1 MGSTSKKVIAHD
13 DILEALIREM
23 DRVNF
28 KSLAFPKHKS
38 LLDQYNKVDKDSDEA
53 REIRKKIDTLKVS
66 TKHFVVLTVEQILT
80 YAKNNH
86 WNLCKNHDFI
96 YVYNGEYWNQVE
108 KERLQKF
115 LGDAATKMGVDKFSS
130 EYYQFKEH
138 LFKQFMSAAYL
149 PIPKID
155 SETVFVNL
163 KNGTFEINL
172 KGEKLREFK
181 HSDFLTYQLPFEYN
195 PESKSPI
202 FDKYLNRV
210 LPDENCQ
217 KVLAEY
223 LGFVFIRHE
232 SKRLKQEKALILY
245 GSGANGKSVF
255 FEIVKAL
262 IGKENMSNYSLSS
275 LTNESGYQRAKI
287 GNVLVNYGSEINSK
301 LESSLFKQLVSG
313 EPVEARLP
321 YGEPFTL
328 TQYAKLIFNCNELP
342 RDVEH
347 TEAYFRRFLIVPFD
361 VTIPPEERD
370 SQLHIKIIEK
380 ELSGIFNW
388 VLEGLHRLLS
398 QKQFTDSKVI
408 NKTLEGYKKQSD
420 TVIQFIDESG
430 YTVSIDD
437 YVLIKDL
444 YPDYRLFCLDDGC
457 KPVNKTNFKKRLA
470 SYNIVINRINIGN
483 VAYITKR
490 NP

>member
-1 MGSTSKKVIAHD
+1 M
-13 DILEALIREM
+13 
-23 DRVNF
+23 
-28 KSLAFPKHKS
+28 
-38 LLDQYNKVDKDSDEA
+38 
-53 REIRKKIDTLKVS
+53 
-66 TKHFVVLTVEQILT
+66 
-80 YAKNNH
+80 
-86 WNLCKNHDFI
+86 
-96 YVYNGEYWNQVE
+96 
-108 KERLQKF
+108 
-115 LGDAATKMGVDKFSS
+115 
-130 EYYQFKEH
+130 
-138 LFKQFMSAAYL
+138 
-149 PIPKID
+149 
-155 SETVFVNL
+155 
-163 KNGTFEINL
+163 
-172 KGEKLREFK
+172 
-181 HSDFLTYQLPFEYN
+181 TYQLPFEYN

-210 LPDENCQ
+210 LPDKSCQ

-347 TEAYFRRFLIVPFD
+347 SEAYFRRFLLVPFD

-430 YTVSIDD
+430 YTASTDD

-483 VAYITKR
+483 VAYITKG
-490 NP
+490 NS

>member
-23 DRVNF
+23 DGVNF

-38 LLDQYNKVDKDSDEA
+38 LLDQYKKVDKDSDEA
-53 REIRKKIDTLKVS
+53 REIRKKIDALKVS

-210 LPDENCQ
+210 LPDKSCQ

-232 SKRLKQEKALILY
+232 SKR
-245 GSGANGKSVF
+245 
-255 FEIVKAL
+255 
-262 IGKENMSNYSLSS
+262 
-275 LTNESGYQRAKI
+275 
-287 GNVLVNYGSEINSK
+287 
-301 LESSLFKQLVSG
+301 
-313 EPVEARLP
+313 
-321 YGEPFTL
+321 
-328 TQYAKLIFNCNELP
+328 
-342 RDVEH
+342 
-347 TEAYFRRFLIVPFD
+347 
-361 VTIPPEERD
+361 
-370 SQLHIKIIEK
+370 
-380 ELSGIFNW
+380 
-388 VLEGLHRLLS
+388 
-398 QKQFTDSKVI
+398 
-408 NKTLEGYKKQSD
+408 
-420 TVIQFIDESG
+420 
-430 YTVSIDD
+430 
-437 YVLIKDL
+437 
-444 YPDYRLFCLDDGC
+444 
-457 KPVNKTNFKKRLA
+457 
-470 SYNIVINRINIGN
+470 
-483 VAYITKR
+483 
-490 NP
+490 

>member
-13 DILEALIREM
+13 DILDALMGEM
-23 DRVNF
+23 DKVNF
-28 KSLAFPKHKS
+28 KSLAFRNYKT
-38 LLDQYNKVDKDSDEA
+38 LLDKYNKVDKGSEEA
-53 REIRKKIDTLKVS
+53 REIRKKLDALKVS
-66 TKHFVVLTVEQILT
+66 TRHFVVLTVEQILK

-96 YVYNGEYWNQVE
+96 YVYNGEYWNQIE

-138 LFKQFMSAAYL
+138 LFKQFMSMAYL

-172 KGEKLREFK
+172 QGENLRRFN
-181 HSDFLTYQLPFEYN
+181 HSDFLTYQLPFDYN

-347 TEAYFRRFLIVPFD
+347 TTAYFRRFLIVPFD

-370 SQLHIKIIEK
+370 SQLHIKIIEN

-398 QKQFTDSKVI
+398 QKQFTECEAVDKAL
-408 NKTLEGYKKQSD
+408 NDYKKQSD
-420 TVIQFIDESG
+420 SVMQFLSENRYESHPNE
-430 YTVSIDD
+430 Y
-437 YVLIKDL
+437 IKIMDL
-444 YPDYRLFCLDDGC
+444 YDEYKLFCCDDGYRS
-457 KPVNKTNFKKRLA
+457 VNKMNFKKRITNANVL
-470 SYNIVINRINIGN
+470 VNRINIGY
-483 VAYITKR
+483 VAYIKR
-490 NP
+490 KEQ

>member
-13 DILEALIREM
+13 DILEALIGEM

-28 KSLAFPKHKS
+28 KSLAFRNYKT
-38 LLDQYNKVDKDSDEA
+38 LLDKYNKVDTDSDEA
-53 REIRKKIDTLKVS
+53 REIRKKLDALKVS
-66 TKHFVVLTVEQILT
+66 TRHFVVLTVEQILK
-80 YAKNNH
+80 YAKKND

-96 YVYNGEYWNQVE
+96 YVYNGEYWNQIE

-138 LFKQFMSAAYL
+138 LFKQFMSMAYL

-172 KGEKLREFK
+172 QGENLRRFN

-210 LPDENCQ
+210 MPDENCQ

-347 TEAYFRRFLIVPFD
+347 TTAYFRRFLIVPFD

-370 SQLHIKIIEK
+370 SQLHIKIIEN

-398 QKQFTDSKVI
+398 QKQFTECEAV
-408 NKTLEGYKKQSD
+408 NKALNDYKKQSD
-420 TVIQFIDESG
+420 SVMQFLSENR
-430 YTVSIDD
+430 YEPHPNE
-437 YVLIKDL
+437 YIKIMDL
-444 YPDYRLFCLDDGC
+444 YDEYKLFCCDDGYRS
-457 KPVNKTNFKKRLA
+457 VNKMNFKKRITNANVL
-470 SYNIVINRINIGN
+470 VNRINIGY
-483 VAYITKR
+483 VAYIKR
-490 NP
+490 KEQ